1 MRKTLKFLTW
11 LDVNRVIRR
20 ETFNG
25 RKLPESISR
34 IECFSSV
41 LEISILDHSGEA
53 VAKQRLKE
61 LFKDWYL
68 EEINAIQLDLGD
80 ALLPVEFIQVQVP
93 SKNSTKQ
100 PYPFWSDISYLPKDA
115 SDGAGVFT
123 TLPTPFDKGPNIFAF
138 YSFKGGVGRTLHLAA
153 HCLALLEKAA
163 EVKKKIKILLI
174 DADLEAPGLT
184 YWERSESK
192 TSDVSFIDFLEVYH
206 YSPISIDV
214 SLRKFA
220 DEIQKTARQERGS
233 TVYFLPACGDDNQ
246 LLDTPVLPEHLSRG
260 VHGCWTCTEAIYQ
273 LGKTLDIDYIFI
285 DLRAGLS
292 EISSPILFDP
302 RVQRI
307 LITPASEQSIS
318 GMSLVLDQISRIAL
332 SDSDVVDEKY
342 FDPSIIISL
351 LTEEVKKLPIFY
363 DFQERLLNSYQQID
377 RVPLESRN
385 LDIQTSDFA
394 QELMNIN
401 SWSEAESKLR
411 GTSVMRLAQ
420 SWASAQLLEPAQ
432 PVSSSL
438 SGRLDEVR
446 VLRDTCKA
454 YEFAE
459 SGQGTEL
466 LITEPIR
473 NLAQSFVN
481 TLPTA
486 ISIGAK
492 GAGKTFIYLQI
503 ARFKYWE
510 NFLGKILGEDYQLT
524 KSVINIY
531 PLLEPKHT
539 EAAAKLV
546 ISEARDEVLKTMGRS
561 SLPFNYSECL
571 DRIREGLSNPSLSD
585 VEWSRFWIKE
595 LGNAVSS
602 KLNENG
608 NHTLNSINQSLQERG
623 LKFTFLIDGLEDI
636 FDQVSSN
643 LQHQRALKELLDIPR
658 QISDIRQANFGM
670 IILVRRDFLRY
681 IFPQNLQQFESKYKL
696 YDLYWDEES
705 FLNLVFWICSQ
716 ARIIDAKNDEIDQ
729 LGCEEIRERL
739 YDLWGM
745 KLGKDNSKEA
755 YTSNW
760 IFAALTDFKGR
771 IQARDIVRILYHAA
785 EKTVAG
791 PGNVQF
797 DRWSINRVLPPQA
810 IRDALAPCSEGKVN
824 ETDQEYPEFKKWR
837 EKIRELPTASREVPF
852 DVGDSDK
859 MGIDQTSI
867 QMLEDIGAIYGDL
880 SKDGTMKYYMP
891 EIFRTGLGFT
901 LQGGARPR
909 VLVLQRKARSGR

>member
-1 MRKTLKFLTW
+1 MRKTLRFLTW

-25 RKLPESISR
+25 RKLPENIAR
-34 IECFSSV
+34 IECFSSS
-41 LEISILDHSGEA
+41 LEISVLSTSGEDA
-53 VAKQRLKE
+53 SKQLLKKI
-61 LFKDWYL
+61 FKDWYL
-68 EEINAIQLDLGD
+68 EETNEIQLDLGD
-80 ALLPVEFIQVQVP
+80 AVLPVEFISVT
-93 SKNSTKQ
+93 SKSSAKQ
-100 PYPFWSDISYLPKDA
+100 PYPFWSDISYFPKEV
-115 SDGAGVFT
+115 SEGTGGFT
-123 TLPTPFDKGPNIFAF
+123 TLPTPFDQGPSIFAF

-163 EVKKKIKILLI
+163 DVKKKIKILLI

-184 YWERSESK
+184 YWERSEST

-206 YSPISIDV
+206 YSPIATDIA
-214 SLRKFA
+214 LRKFA

-233 TVYFLPACGDDNQ
+233 TLYFMPACGDDNQ

-260 VHGCWTCTEAIYQ
+260 VHGRWTCTEAIYQ

-318 GMSLVLDQISRIAL
+318 GMSLVLEQISRIAP
-332 SDSDVVDEKY
+332 SDDDVADEKY

-351 LTEEVKKLPIFY
+351 LTEEVKKLPIFD

-377 RVPLESRN
+377 KAPLESRN
-385 LDIQTSDFA
+385 LDIQTTDFA

-420 SWASAQLLEPAQ
+420 SWSSAQLVESDHPKT
-432 PVSSSL
+432 SSPT
-438 SGRLDEVR
+438 GRLEEVR
-446 VLRDTCKA
+446 VLRDICKA

-459 SGQGTEL
+459 SGKGTEL

-473 NLAQSFVN
+473 NLAQSFTN
-481 TLPTA
+481 TLPNA

-492 GAGKTFIYLQI
+492 GAGKTFVYLQI

-510 NFLGKILGEDYQLT
+510 KFLGKILGVNYRTTE
-524 KSVINIY
+524 SEINIY
-531 PLLEPKHT
+531 PILEPKHT
-539 EAAAKLV
+539 EDAAKLV
-546 ISEARDEVLKTMGRS
+546 ISEARSEVFQKIGGS
-561 SLPFNYSECL
+561 SSFDYSECL
-571 DRIREGLSNPSLSD
+571 DRIRESLANPSFKE
-585 VEWSRFWIKE
+585 VEWSRFWIQE
-595 LGNAVSS
+595 LGNAVSA
-602 KLNENG
+602 KLDEQG
-608 NHTLNSINQSLQERG
+608 SHTLNSINHSLQERR

-643 LQHQRALKELLDIPR
+643 YQHQCALKELLDLPR
-658 QISDIRQANFGM
+658 KISDIRQSHFGM

-681 IFPQNLQQFESKYKL
+681 LFTQNLQQFESKYKL

-716 ARIIDAKNDEIDQ
+716 AKIIGAKNDDIAQ

-760 IFAALTDFKGR
+760 VFAALTDFKGR

-797 DRWSINRVLPPQA
+797 ERWSMNRVLPPQA
-810 IRDALAPCSEGKVN
+810 IRDSLEPCSEGKVN

-837 EKIRELPTASREVPF
+837 ENIRELPMTSRLIPFEVTDF
-852 DVGDSDK
+852 AK

-867 QMLEDIGAIYGDL
+867 QMLEDIGAIHGDL
-880 SKDGTMKYYMP
+880 SKEGTMKYYMP
-891 EIFRTGLGFT
+891 EIFRTGLGFK

>member
-68 EEINAIQLDLGD
+68 EDINAIQLDLGD
-80 ALLPVEFIQVQVP
+80 ALLPVEFIPVT
-93 SKNSTKQ
+93 SRTSTKQ

-115 SDGAGVFT
+115 SDRAGGFT
-123 TLPTPFDKGPNIFAF
+123 TLPTPFDQGPNIFAF

-163 EVKKKIKILLI
+163 EVKKKVKILLI

-260 VHGCWTCTEAIYQ
+260 VHGRWTCTEAIYQ

-318 GMSLVLDQISRIAL
+318 GMSLVLEQISRIAP

-351 LTEEVKKLPIFY
+351 LTDEIKKLPIFD

-377 RVPLESRN
+377 GAPLESRN

-401 SWSEAESKLR
+401 SWTEAESKLR

-420 SWASAQLLEPAQ
+420 SWSSAQLSDPEQ
-432 PVSSSL
+432 PVIANSI
-438 SGRLDEVR
+438 GRLDEVR
-446 VLRDTCKA
+446 ALRDTCKA

-473 NLAQSFVN
+473 NLAQSFTN

-524 KSVINIY
+524 KSEINIY
-531 PLLEPKHT
+531 PILEPKHT
-539 EAAAKLV
+539 KSAAKLT
-546 ISEARDEVLKTMGRS
+546 ISNARDEVLKKIGGS
-561 SLPFNYSECL
+561 SLPFDYSECL
-571 DRIREGLSNPSLSD
+571 DRIREGLSNPSFNEVD
-585 VEWSRFWIKE
+585 WSRFWVREI
-595 LGNAVSS
+595 GNAVSS
-602 KLNENG
+602 KSDENG

-636 FDQVSSN
+636 FDQVASN
-643 LQHQRALKELLDIPR
+643 LQHQRALKELLDMPR
-658 QISDIRQANFGM
+658 KISDVRQANFGM

-681 IFPQNLQQFESKYKL
+681 LFPQNLQQFESKYKL
-696 YDLYWDEES
+696 YDLYWNEES

-716 ARIIDAKNDEIDQ
+716 ARIIGAKNDDIDQ
-729 LGCEEIRERL
+729 LGREGIREKL
-739 YDLWGM
+739 YELWGK

-760 IFAALTDFKGR
+760 VFAALTDFKGR

-785 EKTVAG
+785 EKTFTA
-791 PGNVQF
+791 PTQVQF
-797 DRWSINRVLPPQA
+797 DRWSPNRLLPPQS
-810 IRDALAPCSEGKVN
+810 IRDSLEPCSRGKVD
-824 ETDQEYPEFKKWR
+824 ETEQEYPQFKQWR
-837 EKIRELPTASREVPF
+837 EQLRTLPIASQSVPF
-852 DVGDSDK
+852 DSSESANV
-859 MGIDQTSI
+859 GIDQISI
-867 QMLEDIGAIYGDL
+867 RMLEDIGAIYGDL
-880 SKDGTMKYYMP
+880 DPDGTMKYYMP

-901 LQGGARPR
+901 LKRGARPR
-909 VLVLQRKARSGR
+909 VLVLQRKALSGR